1 MALEIT
7 ENNMADPFNPEI
19 QVQDISRQRELAKM
33 LLQKG
38 MADNLQG
45 QMVSGRYVGASPWQ
59 GIANIY
65 SAYKG
70 RELATE
76 ADTKQAQL
84 AEMLRAEGDKDLMA
98 YGQAVTPKPAIEGG
112 IYGPDNKL
120 TTQTTADMYG
130 ANMELNPQYKEL
142 APQAAVE
149 PDYAKGMSILRRSKD
164 PETRQLAKML
174 MADQMKTLI
183 LPEGGTAIRGSLFGS
198 GGQTV
203 TGAPKVGQ
211 DLRDAA
217 REAKLDINNI
227 NNWSPQDWTK
237 VRTIEANTANLKRPT
252 NVVNIPNFT
261 EKTFAGGLAEKQ
273 VAKFDTLQTMAEKA
287 PDVLRTVAESRKIL
301 DSGKFFSGSPAN
313 LQLEMAKFADA
324 FGLGGKET
332 KDKAANTQT
341 LITNAAGATLD
352 SIAGSGLGAGQGFTD
367 KDLRFLQE
375 AKSFRIDMTDANIRR
390 VIDLQEKAAK
400 ASVGRYNDRLK
411 TLPQSSIQQM
421 GLKEIVLPRTA
432 DEIVE
437 GK

>member
-1 MALEIT
+1 MVGEIT
-7 ENNMADPFNPEI
+7 ENNMSDGTLSADQFS
-19 QVQDISRQRELAKM
+19 QQQLSRQQKMAEM
-33 LLQKG
+33 LLQQG
-38 MADNLQG
+38 LQQPQG
-45 QMVSGRYVGASPWQ
+45 QMVSGHYVAPSLTQNLAGL
-59 GIANIY
+59 ANIY
-65 SAYKG
+65 MGQRGIEKAEK
-70 RELATE
+70 
-76 ADTKQAQL
+76 AQL
-84 AEMLRAEGDKDLMA
+84 DLADRLRKQTMQDVQA
-98 YGQAVTPKPAIEGG
+98 YGQAARGTPEQTVYGAGMEGPTMDVTPAVAPNPERALG
-112 IYGPDNKL
+112 ILMGSRS
-120 TTQTTADMYG
+120 
-130 ANMELNPQYKEL
+130 PQSQAL
-142 APQAAVE
+142 AQA
-149 PDYAKGMSILRRSKD
+149 L
-164 PETRQLAKML
+164 L
-174 MADQMKTLI
+174 ADQMKTI
-183 LPEGGTAIRGSLFGS
+183 VAPEGSTIYRGGIGGAGETIQGT
-198 GGQTV
+198 
-203 TGAPKVGQ
+203 PKVGQ
-211 DLRDAA
+211 DLKDAA

-432 DEIVE
+432 EEIV
-437 GK
+437 KDK